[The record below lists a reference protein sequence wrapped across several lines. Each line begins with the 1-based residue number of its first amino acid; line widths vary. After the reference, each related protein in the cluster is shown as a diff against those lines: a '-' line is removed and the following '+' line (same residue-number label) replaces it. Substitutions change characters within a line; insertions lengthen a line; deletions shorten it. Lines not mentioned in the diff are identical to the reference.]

1 MFIFPDLLRS
11 SITNLLPLNC
21 EREQNSF
28 IVGFFALFLW
38 DSSTRAMHSLNIS
51 MEKNKI
57 TLASLVQYS
66 SVSEFRITPTV
77 AKVTYLITHV
87 RTDTHT
93 HTHTITNTE
102 RKVFGRFMMP

>member
-57 TLASLVQYS
+57 THCFHILVYQ
-66 SVSEFRITPTV
+66 SVSLLPFLKTILKNQFRKSPP
-77 AKVTYLITHV
+77 KY
-87 RTDTHT
+87 
-93 HTHTITNTE
+93 
-102 RKVFGRFMMP
+102 

>member
-1 MFIFPDLLRS
+1 M
-11 SITNLLPLNC
+11 
-21 EREQNSF
+21 
-28 IVGFFALFLW
+28 
-38 DSSTRAMHSLNIS
+38 
-51 MEKNKI
+51 
-57 TLASLVQYS
+57 
-66 SVSEFRITPTV
+66 SEFRITPTV